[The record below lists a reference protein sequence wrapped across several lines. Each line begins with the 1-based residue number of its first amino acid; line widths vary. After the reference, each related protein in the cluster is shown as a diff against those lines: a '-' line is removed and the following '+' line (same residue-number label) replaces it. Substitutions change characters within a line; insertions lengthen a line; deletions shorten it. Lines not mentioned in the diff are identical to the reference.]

1 MIKTLLQAPPQIISN
16 LKRKLIGHIYVLQ
29 ASYNQIKK
37 KNVIK
42 NKTTLLSKI
51 IAEVKLKSFIYIK
64 LWEPWIQRER
74 KRNSR
79 PCHPEVSRR

>member
-1 MIKTLLQAPPQIISN
+1 MIKTLLQARPQIISN

-37 KNVIK
+37 KNVME

-51 IAEVKLKSFIYIK
+51 IAEVNLKSFIYIK
-64 LWEPWIQRER
+64 LWEPWIQRE
-74 KRNSR
+74 KKKKLTSMS
-79 PCHPEVSRR
+79 P